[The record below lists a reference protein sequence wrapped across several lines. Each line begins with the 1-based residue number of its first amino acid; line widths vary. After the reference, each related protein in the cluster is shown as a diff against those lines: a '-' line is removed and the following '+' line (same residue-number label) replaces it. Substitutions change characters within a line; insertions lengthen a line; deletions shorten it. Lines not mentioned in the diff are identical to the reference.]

1 MGIMSD
7 AEAGRKVNFKNASI
21 YWLSFLIA
29 VAMEP
34 GTPGMIT
41 RKLVCFEKLVNSK
54 TRMRAAAFRLSRGL
68 TRFLI

>member
-1 MGIMSD
+1 MGIRSE

-34 GTPGMIT
+34 GTPGMI
-41 RKLVCFEKLVNSK
+41 
-54 TRMRAAAFRLSRGL
+54 A
-68 TRFLI
+68 